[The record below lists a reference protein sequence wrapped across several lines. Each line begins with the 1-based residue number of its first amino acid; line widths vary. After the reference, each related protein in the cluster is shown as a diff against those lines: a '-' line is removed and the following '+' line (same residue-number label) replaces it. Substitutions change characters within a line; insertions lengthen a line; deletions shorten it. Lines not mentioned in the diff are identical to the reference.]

1 MYVVFNRVLI
11 KNLTVG
17 RPAEERIEMYK
28 ILMDQVMINNK
39 REINKYWQTTL
50 LPTGEACSFKGTTR
64 FQPSKFP
71 LHHGIFTEVPFSRM
85 GRSCTVDWC
94 DFQQLR
100 DPSNYWVQS
109 TNQHTTWPVGLVI
122 FIVIVFLLCTDEILT

>member
-39 REINKYWQTTL
+39 REINKY
-50 LPTGEACSFKGTTR
+50 
-64 FQPSKFP
+64 
-71 LHHGIFTEVPFSRM
+71 
-85 GRSCTVDWC
+85 
-94 DFQQLR
+94 
-100 DPSNYWVQS
+100 
-109 TNQHTTWPVGLVI
+109 
-122 FIVIVFLLCTDEILT
+122 